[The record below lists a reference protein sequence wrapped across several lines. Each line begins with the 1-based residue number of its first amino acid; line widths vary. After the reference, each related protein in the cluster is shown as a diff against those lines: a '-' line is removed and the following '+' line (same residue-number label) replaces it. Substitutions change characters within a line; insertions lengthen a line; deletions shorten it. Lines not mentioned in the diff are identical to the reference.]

1 MNFSKNWWTIVNEHQ
16 IIRDTVGYDGIKE
29 IDTVDMPQ
37 VMDFLQIVWN
47 YTKMYSILK
56 DEKLFKINIF

>member
-29 IDTVDMPQ
+29 IDTVDMSQ

-56 DEKLFKINIF
+56 DEKII